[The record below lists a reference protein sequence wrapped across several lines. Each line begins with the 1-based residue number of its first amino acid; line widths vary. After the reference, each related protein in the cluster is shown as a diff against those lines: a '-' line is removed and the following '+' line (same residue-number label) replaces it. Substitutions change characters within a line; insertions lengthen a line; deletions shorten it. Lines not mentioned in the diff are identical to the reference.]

1 MLNVALLDCAINEN
15 HCSEDWGRGIFPRF
29 SSPSRGIWKLKC
41 PWAPRNLP
49 SKENNGFD
57 GCIMQKFRYFFFAKC
72 ANFSAFSPILLHQN
86 NQAITRPYKNNI
98 WIRIRARRHFCS
110 CLIICSTVTCIL
122 TCGMWPVKSHALSL
136 FPKASQLNSIFLA
149 IACTIDV
156 ILPANIANVFQ
167 IWSTQA
173 GYIRS
178 EF

>member
-15 HCSEDWGRGIFPRF
+15 HCSKDWGRGIFPRF
-29 SSPSRGIWKLKC
+29 SSPSRGIWQLKC
-41 PWAPRNLP
+41 PSP
-49 SKENNGFD
+49 
-57 GCIMQKFRYFFFAKC
+57 QKFTIQGKQWIWRMHYAEVPLFFFAKC

-122 TCGMWPVKSHALSL
+122 TCGMWPVKSPALSL
-136 FPKASQLNSIFLA
+136 LPKASQLNSIFLA

-156 ILPANIANVFQ
+156 ILPVNIANVFQ

-173 GYIRS
+173 GYIRL

>member
-1 MLNVALLDCAINEN
+1 MKTTAVRIEGGAFSLVSHPHHVAF
-15 HCSEDWGRGIFPRF
+15 G
-29 SSPSRGIWKLKC
+29 SSSVP
-41 PWAPRNLP
+41 APRNLP

-57 GCIMQKFRYFFFAKC
+57 GCIMQKFRYFFFAKW

-122 TCGMWPVKSHALSL
+122 TCGMWPVKSPALSL
-136 FPKASQLNSIFLA
+136 LPKASQLNSIFLA